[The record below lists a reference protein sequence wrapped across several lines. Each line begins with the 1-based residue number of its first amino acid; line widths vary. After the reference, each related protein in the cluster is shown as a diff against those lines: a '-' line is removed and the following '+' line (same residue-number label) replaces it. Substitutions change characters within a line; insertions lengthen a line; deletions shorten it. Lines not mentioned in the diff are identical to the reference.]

1 MACRVNA
8 VALLAADAESGL
20 LTVPLR
26 QTRRLCLTMGSA
38 DRHLS
43 ARIPHVSHWADC
55 PCRLRHLLFYQCEWK
70 AWPGPSA
77 VELLWSTIPQVPV
90 AF

>member
-43 ARIPHVSHWADC
+43 ARLPSC
-55 PCRLRHLLFYQCEWK
+55 FSLGRLSLSP
-70 AWPGPSA
+70 ASPSFLS
-77 VELLWSTIPQVPV
+77 VRVKSV
-90 AF
+90 AR